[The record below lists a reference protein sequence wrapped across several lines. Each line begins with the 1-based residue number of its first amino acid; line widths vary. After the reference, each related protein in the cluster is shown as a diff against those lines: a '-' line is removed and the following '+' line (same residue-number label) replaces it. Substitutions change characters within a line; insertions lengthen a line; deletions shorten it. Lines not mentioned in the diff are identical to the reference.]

1 MTLSIIITALAVIFV
16 SAALF
21 LWLQKRKLIL
31 GIRNICSQF
40 QQQILP
46 NSRSCDSSIIKN
58 LCDEI
63 NKTFKENTAKISSLV
78 RQTKELDIQIK
89 LLARQK
95 DNIESI
101 IYSIH
106 DAVIVADSFDRLT
119 LANKEAGK
127 IFNFDPKSSKLKP
140 LEEIIS
146 EDNLRFIELLR
157 QSRQS
162 GLLCVKRELQLG
174 IENQETKTYECLISC
189 LFTSDSQINGVVA
202 VLHDITREKEIS
214 QMKNEFVSNVSHE
227 LKTPLASINAYAE
240 MLADGEAED
249 EETKKEFCSVIQS
262 QAQRLNRLIE
272 DILNISRIESGLIKV
287 KKEPISLAVL
297 IRDAV
302 EMIKSYAAE
311 KNITVS
317 EKSQI
322 IFDQVLAD
330 KDMMS
335 QVVVNLLSNAVKYTP
350 QGGSVTIDTEVDE
363 STEVVRVFVKDTGV
377 GIPEN
382 EIDKLFNK
390 FYRVSSNNKYAKGTG
405 LGLNLVK
412 QIVENIHS
420 GQVFV
425 KSKVGEGSTFGFS
438 VPLYQNSEQLTT
450 K

>member
-1 MTLSIIITALAVIFV
+1 MTVPIIITALALGFAAV
-16 SAALF
+16 ALF
-21 LWLQKRKLIL
+21 FWLGRRKLIL
-31 GIRNICSQF
+31 GIKNICSQF

-46 NSRSCDSSIIKN
+46 NSRNNDSSIIKK

-63 NKTFKENTAKISSLV
+63 LKTFKENTSKISSLV

-89 LLARQK
+89 LLSRQK

-127 IFNFDPKSSKLKP
+127 IFNFDPKESKLKP
-140 LEEIIS
+140 LEEIIP

-174 IENQETKTYECLISC
+174 IENQEIKTYECLISC

-272 DILNISRIESGLIKV
+272 DILNVSRIESGLIKV

-350 QGGSVTIDTEVDE
+350 EGGSVTIDTEVDE
-363 STEVVRVFVKDTGV
+363 ATEVVRVLVKDTGV

-450 K
+450 N